1 MRRPNMDDPDLPLGV
16 IFDHWPQVA
25 SEFLGR
31 GMACVGCPIAPFH
44 TVIDACHEYGLDEAT
59 FRAALTA
66 AATKLP

>member
-25 SEFLGR
+25 SLFLGY

-44 TVIDACHEYGLDEAT
+44 SVSDACHDYGLDEAT
-59 FRAALTA
+59 FRAALTDA
-66 AATKLP
+66 ASKTP